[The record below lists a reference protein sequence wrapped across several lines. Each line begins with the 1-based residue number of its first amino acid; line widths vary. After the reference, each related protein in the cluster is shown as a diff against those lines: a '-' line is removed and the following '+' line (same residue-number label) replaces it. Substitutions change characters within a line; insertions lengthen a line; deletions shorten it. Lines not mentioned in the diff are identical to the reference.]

1 MGWNRA
7 KSLITE
13 IPTKPSLMWWFLAG
27 VLTLIT
33 GIVLFMIHAS
43 GMMNA
48 ISGISIWL
56 VSLAPS
62 GSWLFLLCLRGW
74 LWGKKVDEHN
84 FLKNEAEHAQKLWEA
99 WAERYLAIVGNCIF
113 LPDKI
118 TVGCLHGELPQQY
131 GLVRKINYLPDSNRL
146 IDESFLVLLKGTMD
160 ALCLLPSDLQVNVTL
175 VTDLPCSGLQKSFA
189 TVWTSLFPQRA
200 APDSIM
206 IMPAFTMAW
215 VEERLKQPFLTVDL
229 ILVIQ
234 LCGRDAYSDGLAAL
248 LMTSDDVAQKYRL
261 PHPARLLRPMP
272 LQLDGFEDELRLF
285 LGTQTAACR
294 TDRILG
300 DSCSWEK
307 VAAPLIIVGNEQ
319 GATWDPADR
328 LLLEKWCGIPG
339 PAAPWLLT
347 AFAADLVSLDN
358 ASLLTLFSSG
368 EERFISTVTAGSED
382 EHIG

>member
-7 KSLITE
+7 NSLTTE
-13 IPTKPSLMWWFLAG
+13 LPPKPSFMWWYLAG
-27 VLTLIT
+27 VLTLII

-160 ALCLLPSDLQVNVTL
+160 ALCESPQV
-175 VTDLPCSGLQKSFA
+175 
-189 TVWTSLFPQRA
+189 
-200 APDSIM
+200 
-206 IMPAFTMAW
+206 
-215 VEERLKQPFLTVDL
+215 
-229 ILVIQ
+229 
-234 LCGRDAYSDGLAAL
+234 
-248 LMTSDDVAQKYRL
+248 
-261 PHPARLLRPMP
+261 
-272 LQLDGFEDELRLF
+272 
-285 LGTQTAACR
+285 
-294 TDRILG
+294 
-300 DSCSWEK
+300 
-307 VAAPLIIVGNEQ
+307 
-319 GATWDPADR
+319 
-328 LLLEKWCGIPG
+328 
-339 PAAPWLLT
+339 
-347 AFAADLVSLDN
+347 
-358 ASLLTLFSSG
+358 
-368 EERFISTVTAGSED
+368 
-382 EHIG
+382 

>member
-7 KSLITE
+7 KSLTTE
-13 IPTKPSLMWWFLAG
+13 IPTKPSLMWWFVAG

-99 WAERYLAIVGNCIF
+99 WAERYLAIVGKCIF

-160 ALCLLPSDLQVNVTL
+160 ALCLLPSDLQVKVTL

-200 APDSIM
+200 APDSIT
-206 IMPAFTMAW
+206 IMPSFTMGW

-272 LQLDGFEDELRLF
+272 LQLDGFESELKLF

-300 DSCSWEK
+300 DNCSWEK
-307 VAAPLIIVGNEQ
+307 VAAPLMTVGNEQ
-319 GATWDPADR
+319 GAVWDPADR

-358 ASLLTLFSSG
+358 TSLLTLFSSG
-368 EERFISTVTAGSED
+368 EERFISTVKAGSED